1 MWGDLAV
8 NLQYLYQTQHD
19 YESYLDSYLHE
30 HQQGMAAY
38 VQWGKIIHS
47 GPGASLCDEVETF
60 QTYSDYDLIVGNG
73 VARGKIKE
81 INIVK
86 SVRHFRVKMHVTQV
100 GPEGK
105 FYVVWLQFRD
115 FKDAKNVI
123 IDARKGQV
131 TFRVRR

>member
-1 MWGDLAV
+1 MRIV
-8 NLQYLYQTQHD
+8 FN
-19 YESYLDSYLHE
+19 
-30 HQQGMAAY
+30 
-38 VQWGKIIHS
+38 
-47 GPGASLCDEVETF
+47 GARSFIPDQEQAFDEVETF

-86 SVRHFRVKMHVTQV
+86 SVRNFRVKMHVTRV
-100 GPEGK
+100 GPGGK
-105 FYVVWLQFRD
+105 LYVVWLQFRD
-115 FKDAKNVI
+115 FKDVKNVI